1 MTQKTP
7 AAAPRDVGRAG
18 AKLEAALAAF
28 KLDVTGATCADFG
41 SNVGG
46 FVQVLLKHG
55 AAKVFAIEK
64 GYGVLDWSLRNDPH
78 VVVMERTDARE
89 IKLPE
94 QVSLITADVGW
105 TRLANIAPAI
115 IRNLTKNGRAI
126 LLFKPQ
132 YEAISSER
140 IGGRVRVEQIE
151 KVRARLQTSLQNAGL
166 TILSDVQSPLRG
178 DKAGNPEWLLL
189 VKVSV

>member
-1 MTQKTP
+1 MTNQIP
-7 AAAPRDVGRAG
+7 AATPRDVGRAG
-18 AKLEAALAAF
+18 AKLEAALTAF
-28 KLDVTGATCADFG
+28 DIDVAGTTCADFG

-46 FVQVLLKHG
+46 FVQVLLKHS
-55 AAKVFAIEK
+55 AAKVFAVEK
-64 GYGVLDWSLRNDPH
+64 GYGVLDWSLRNDPR

-89 IKLPE
+89 VQLPE

-115 IRNLTKNGRAI
+115 IRNLTTDGRAI

-132 YEAISSER
+132 YEATPSER
-140 IGGRVRVEQIE
+140 VGGRVRVEQIE
-151 KVRARLQTSLQNAGL
+151 KVRARLQTSLQHAGL